1 MIQFSTD
8 ESLIGG
14 FLIKNQGKIVDY
26 SVKNKLTLDISLSKS
41 VKKIFEGVNS
51 SFAFVISSIT
61 NFFSLS
67 ILKSLSCYH
76 LLYL

>member
-26 SVKNKLTLDISLSKS
+26 SVKNKLNLLAKQLDTVLEI
-41 VKKIFEGVNS
+41 
-51 SFAFVISSIT
+51 
-61 NFFSLS
+61 
-67 ILKSLSCYH
+67 
-76 LLYL
+76 